1 MSGALRLGLIGAGRW
16 GRAYIRTIQGL
27 NGLRLARVASRNP
40 ATAGLVGPA
49 CVVSTD
55 WHEVAAAGDLDGVI
69 VATPPGLHAVMTMTA
84 VSAGNPVLVEK
95 PLTMSVAEAERL
107 RELVNRVDGLVVVD
121 HTQLF
126 SSVYQALR
134 EVAPS
139 LGRVR
144 AMHSSSGGRGPFR
157 PDVPVLWDWGAHDVA
172 MCIDLLGA
180 IPVEVSAAVEERRET
195 TNGWGEAIRLD
206 LRFDDEVRA
215 ELRLSN
221 LLASGRREFRIEL
234 EGGSL
239 SYSDQLSPRVVRRP
253 RGGTEEFI
261 DVSDELPLT
270 RAVRYFAA
278 AVAEGSRDRRGLD
291 LGVSVVAVLARCES
305 SVARPIP
312 R

>member
-1 MSGALRLGLIGAGRW
+1 MSGAFRLGLIGAGGW
-16 GRAYIRTIQGL
+16 GRAYIRTVQGL
-27 NGLRLARVASRNP
+27 DGLILTRVASGNP
-40 ATAGLVGPA
+40 ATSGLVGPA

-55 WHEVAAAGDLDGVI
+55 WHQVATAGDLDGVI
-69 VATPPGLHAVMTMTA
+69 VATPPGLHAVMTTTA

-126 SSVYQALR
+126 SPVYEALR
-134 EVAPS
+134 AMAPS

-144 AMHSSSGGRGPFR
+144 AVHSSAGGRGPFR
-157 PDVPVLWDWGAHDVA
+157 HDVPVLWDWGAHDVA
-172 MCIDLLGA
+172 TCIDLLGA
-180 IPVEVSAAVEERRET
+180 TPVESSATVEERRET

-206 LRFDDEVRA
+206 LRFDDDVRA

-221 LLASGRREFRIEL
+221 LLPSSQRQFSLEL

-239 SYSDQLSPRVVRRP
+239 SYSDQLGPRVVRRP

-261 DVSDELPLT
+261 DVSEELPLT
-270 RAVRYFAA
+270 RVVRYFAA
-278 AVAEGSRDRRGLD
+278 AVAEGSRDRRDLD

-305 SVARPIP
+305 SVTRPIP